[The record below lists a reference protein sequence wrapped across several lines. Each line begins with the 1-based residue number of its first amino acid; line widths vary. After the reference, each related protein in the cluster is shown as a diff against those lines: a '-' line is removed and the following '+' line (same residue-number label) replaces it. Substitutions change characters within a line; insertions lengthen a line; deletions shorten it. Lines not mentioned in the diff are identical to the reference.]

1 MVNFKPKDSYSF
13 EDLVEIM
20 RLLRSENGCPWDREQ
35 THESIRRNFIEE
47 AYEAVEA
54 IDKKDDA
61 NLCEELGDVLLQVV
75 FHARIAEEDSRFDI
89 GDVADGI
96 CKKLV
101 LRHPHIFGDVS
112 ANTSKEVLRNWD
124 EIKKVEKNQ
133 RSVTQAMRELPSC
146 LPALIYADKLQSK
159 AKKCGFDWPEVSG
172 ALDKLSEETEELRA
186 AVEAGTN
193 VEEELGD
200 VLFSAVNVARFA
212 HLDPEEALSKA
223 SQKFLKRFAYM
234 EEHAEKPLSAMDLE
248 EMDRLWNEA
257 KTK

>member
-112 ANTSKEVLRNWD
+112 ANTSEEVLRNWD
-124 EIKKVEKNQ
+124 EIKKAFPEGFGASVVTPPQDPTNPPKPISPTDPKGGIKLTKEAIEKM
-133 RSVTQAMRELPSC
+133 S
-146 LPALIYADKLQSK
+146 
-159 AKKCGFDWPEVSG
+159 
-172 ALDKLSEETEELRA
+172 
-186 AVEAGTN
+186 
-193 VEEELGD
+193 
-200 VLFSAVNVARFA
+200 
-212 HLDPEEALSKA
+212 PEEVNKNWDAV
-223 SQKFLKRFAYM
+223 QEFLK
-234 EEHAEKPLSAMDLE
+234 SQ
-248 EMDRLWNEA
+248 
-257 KTK
+257 